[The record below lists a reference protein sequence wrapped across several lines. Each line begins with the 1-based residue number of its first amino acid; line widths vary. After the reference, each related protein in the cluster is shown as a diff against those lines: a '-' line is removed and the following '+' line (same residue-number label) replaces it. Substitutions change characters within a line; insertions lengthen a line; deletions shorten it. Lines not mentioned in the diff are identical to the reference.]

1 MSGPGGKS
9 TSGRGRRDLR
19 VRVKT
24 AKGRK
29 LSSTR
34 WLERQLNDPYVARA
48 RAEGYR
54 SRAAFKIAEIDDR
67 FGFLKPGARV
77 VDLGAAPGGWTQVA
91 VARTNALGEKK
102 GGPVGRVLGIDLQPI
117 EPVAGAELHELDFLA
132 DGAEAQVRAW
142 LGGRAD
148 AVISDM
154 APAASGHP
162 PTDHLRIMALCEAA
176 ADFAMDVLEPGGVFV
191 AKVLAGG
198 AEASLVATLNR
209 AFARVAHVKP
219 PSSRK
224 DSSEKY
230 VVATGFRGR
239 PGKGTG
245 PRSACSE
252 DRTQDGKSDLAPHR
266 LAGDIG
272 VISRPS
278 H

>member
-1 MSGPGGKS
+1 
-9 TSGRGRRDLR
+9 

-54 SRAAFKIAEIDDR
+54 SRAAFKLAEIDDR

-102 GGPVGRVLGIDLQPI
+102 GRPVGRVLGIDLQPVEAI
-117 EPVAGAELHELDFLA
+117 PGAELHQLDFLDEGA
-132 DGAEAQVRAW
+132 DETVRGW
-142 LGGRAD
+142 LGGSAD

-176 ADFAMDVLEPGGVFV
+176 AHFAMDVLEPGGTFV

-209 AFARVAHVKP
+209 AFAKVAHVKP
-219 PSSRK
+219 PASRK

-239 PGKGTG
+239 PEE
-245 PRSACSE
+245 P
-252 DRTQDGKSDLAPHR
+252 
-266 LAGDIG
+266 
-272 VISRPS
+272 
-278 H
+278 

>member
-1 MSGPGGKS
+1 VTGPEKPGAG
-9 TSGRGRRDLR
+9 SGRGRRDLR

-34 WLERQLNDPYVARA
+34 WLDRQLNDPYVARA

-77 VDLGAAPGGWTQVA
+77 VDLGCAPGGWVQVA
-91 VARTNALGEKK
+91 VARVNALGDR
-102 GGPVGRVLGIDLQPI
+102 GGKPVGRVLGIDLQPVDAI
-117 EPVAGAELHELDFLA
+117 PGAELYQLDFLA
-132 DGAEAQVRAW
+132 EDADARVRGW
-142 LGGRAD
+142 LGGRTD
-148 AVISDM
+148 AVLSDM

-162 PTDHLRIMALCEAA
+162 STDHLRIMALCEAA
-176 ADFAMDVLEPGGVFV
+176 AAFAMDVLEPGGTFV

-198 AEASLVATLNR
+198 AEASLVKTLNR
-209 AFARVAHVKP
+209 AFAKVAHVKP
-219 PSSRK
+219 PASRK

-239 PGKGTG
+239 PD
-245 PRSACSE
+245 A
-252 DRTQDGKSDLAPHR
+252 
-266 LAGDIG
+266 
-272 VISRPS
+272 
-278 H
+278 